1 MANNVD
7 IFFTH
12 KVTCKINIFSECQTT
27 EWVQPNPP
35 DRTVGRGQGREVGG
49 SACLQ
54 THSQGVGIK
63 QVYNVEGYNS

>member
-35 DRTVGRGQGREVGG
+35 DRTVGRGQGAGG
-49 SACLQ
+49 G
-54 THSQGVGIK
+54 GVGVSADTLPGCWNKASI
-63 QVYNVEGYNS
+63 